1 MGGVGPKSWRFKK
14 KNAMILC
21 YWVFGSVMVD
31 STKISKKKK
40 ICFFNCQTTIIVIF
54 LSFVVVCVR
63 GEILL
68 ISNILQHRKPKNNNI
83 NDNFS
88 SSFSYIRVIINHF

>member
-40 ICFFNCQTTIIVIF
+40 DMFFQ
-54 LSFVVVCVR
+54 L
-63 GEILL
+63 
-68 ISNILQHRKPKNNNI
+68 PNNN
-83 NDNFS
+83 NRYFS
-88 SSFSYIRVIINHF
+88 